1 MKAFFTR
8 LASGIVLLAIIILG
22 GILGGWFLF
31 GLVLLIS
38 VIGYLE
44 FARVFGIHRNILGIS
59 GAVVSAAYLYLAHAG
74 GIQDI
79 GTLGMLVLL
88 EAGPLLL
95 LTYLLFL
102 FAIYVFTFPKY
113 RTEQV
118 MAAFSESF
126 TFRLCFLLFILCG
139 CPPCSAL
146 RETA

>member
-1 MKAFFTR
+1 M
-8 LASGIVLLAIIILG
+8 
-22 GILGGWFLF
+22 F
-31 GLVLLIS
+31 GLVFLIS